1 MKKVL
6 LSFFAAAMVC
16 TAFGQDVN
24 QAKGTWYL
32 GSADATEL
40 LGIFSDG
47 VNVSPFVGYAIA
59 DNIAITLGINYGSL
73 TNDGV
78 DGGND
83 YTASTST
90 IDLGAAYFF
99 GDNFYGQVGVSIGSG
114 SVTNLDATTGLPTD
128 TSTESS
134 STGVGFAVGKFIPV
148 KDMWYIS
155 PSIGYQTGTTD
166 NGSGGTGSGAG
177 ANIGITFGARF

>member
-6 LSFFAAAMVC
+6 LSFFAAAIVC

-59 DNIAITLGINYGSL
+59 DNIAITLGINYGSY
-73 TNDGV
+73 TTDAV
-78 DGGND
+78 DGG
-83 YTASTST
+83 AAESTSSSSE
-90 IDLGAAYFF
+90 INVGAAYFF
-99 GDNFYGQVGVSIGSG
+99 GDNFYGQVGVLLGASSM
-114 SVTNLDATTGLPTD
+114 TD
-128 TSTESS
+128 MDDMS
-134 STGVGFAVGKFIPV
+134 STGIGVGVGKFIPV

-155 PSIGYQTGTTD
+155 PNIGYQTFTND
-166 NGSGGTGSGAG
+166 TGSAAG
-177 ANIGITFGARF
+177 ASIGIAFGARF